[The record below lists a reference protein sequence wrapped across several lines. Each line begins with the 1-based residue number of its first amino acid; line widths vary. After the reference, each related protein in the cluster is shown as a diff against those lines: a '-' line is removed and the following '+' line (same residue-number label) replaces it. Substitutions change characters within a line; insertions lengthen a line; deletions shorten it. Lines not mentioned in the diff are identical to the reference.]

1 MLELAAAAL
10 LVDRAGWHNTVTA
23 GAQDL
28 DEMGLGIRLLDFVN
42 GGLDRLSRQ
51 GPRHKDGEILVSP
64 YSFAARAER
73 ADRNLI

>member
-10 LVDRAGWHNTVTA
+10 LVDWAGRHNTVTA

-28 DEMGLGIRLLDFVN
+28 EEMAFGIRLLDLID

-51 GPRHKDGEILVSP
+51 GPQHKDREVFVSP

>member
-10 LVDRAGWHNTVTA
+10 LVDWAGWHNTVTA

-28 DEMGLGIRLLDFVN
+28 EEMAFGVRLLDFVN
-42 GGLDRLSRQ
+42 GSLNRLSRQ
-51 GPRHKDGEILVSP
+51 GPRHKDREVFVSP